1 MTLKELSQ
9 LYYLKREIAHNY
21 NRLKEL
27 ESKLSSPSSSSLSG
41 MPRSR
46 IYGNKIEDAVAD
58 IIELKAIIDAQQK
71 QCLYECNRIEQ
82 YIANIKDSFTRQIFI
97 FRFVNGLSWRQVAV
111 STGGGNTEDSVKK
124 ICYRYINNENRRLN
138 DQI

>member
-58 IIELKAIIDAQQK
+58 IIELKAILDAQQK

-82 YIANIKDSFTRQIFI
+82 YIANIKDSFTRQIFT